1 MNAQMI
7 RVISSPSSSTIGFL
21 TLIFASGIGARDA
34 SGAGHRLP
42 ANPPEEVP
50 VPSVRLHR
58 CPFTFVDNNLA
69 ETINAGRLFE
79 QAGATA
85 ATPSA

>member
-1 MNAQMI
+1 M
-7 RVISSPSSSTIGFL
+7 
-21 TLIFASGIGARDA
+21 
-34 SGAGHRLP
+34 
-42 ANPPEEVP
+42 
-50 VPSVRLHR
+50 PSVRLHR

-69 ETINAGRLFE
+69 ETINAGRLFD